1 MAIIR
6 KSCFPCAGSAVFSP
20 AEVPGYLGGNGE
32 ALGFIYV
39 DDNFIGAVDT
49 LLSAHTPE
57 VGGTWTEVYGTK
69 ELNGASVVRATGS
82 FTQPTSAFQAA
93 ASDNMRIDAVHTALN
108 TAYDVYS
115 LLRAVEVSAS
125 NYTGFAGSYSA
136 GILYILRINS
146 YSSRTIV
153 AQQAITP
160 PTPPYTTTF
169 TLQGNLY
176 TLSCEGTSVQYDD
189 TAAFNAAE
197 IGAGFMLRT
206 TSEILDR
213 ITISAL

>member
-6 KSCFPCAGSAVFSP
+6 KPCFPCAGSAVFSP

-39 DDNFIGAVDT
+39 DDNFIGAIDT

-125 NYTGFAGSYSA
+125 NYTGFAGSYSS
-136 GILYILRINS
+136 GVLYIIRINS

-153 AQQAITP
+153 AQQAIAP